1 MKINK
6 GPHEGAPYLFGG
18 IIFFIV
24 IFIGILNTILSE
36 HLSKAIESEKLVFS
50 ITVMNIKLT
59 ILILKRSRII
69 GTFLYSV
76 ILKVRF

>member
-50 ITVMNIKLT
+50 FTIINIQ
-59 ILILKRSRII
+59 
-69 GTFLYSV
+69 FN
-76 ILKVRF
+76 

>member
-1 MKINK
+1 MKEPLI
-6 GPHEGAPYLFGG
+6 YLEEL
-18 IIFFIV
+18 
-24 IFIGILNTILSE
+24 FIGRLNTILSE

>member
-36 HLSKAIESEKLVFS
+36 HLSKAIENEKLVFS
-50 ITVMNIKLT
+50 IEVMNIQLN
-59 ILILKRSRII
+59 
-69 GTFLYSV
+69 
-76 ILKVRF
+76 

>member
-1 MKINK
+1 MKIK
-6 GPHEGAPYLFGG
+6 IGPHEGVLFL
-18 IIFFIV
+18 
-24 IFIGILNTILSE
+24 FIGLEELFIGRLNTILSE

-69 GTFLYSV
+69 GT
-76 ILKVRF
+76 